1 MDGNPWQVA
10 SLQDFLYLKC
20 PECTFETQ
28 EDLSFQ
34 DHAIENHP
42 LSFVFFGQ
50 TFVKEENFEINERY
64 SEDYKDPLITNGEA
78 KDHSNITS
86 SEILSSLPIV
96 PKLSNIK
103 EDLID
108 IKSEFREAVIEE
120 ANYSDLVKKY
130 KYIKEFFI
138 LQSSKAK
145 ENGVIGMEFSCVNCF
160 PAKRVLRTSSQ
171 VPIWNLKNH
180 MIKVHQDLSDSFDAL
195 IQELI
200 QKNSD

>member
-1 MDGNPWQVA
+1 MISLILQMDGNPWQVD
-10 SLQDFLYLKC
+10 SLQHFLFLKC

-78 KDHSNITS
+78 QDHSNITS
-86 SEILSSLPIV
+86 SEILLPLPII
-96 PKLSNIK
+96 PKLSNIN

-108 IKSEFREAVIEE
+108 IKSEFREAVIE
-120 ANYSDLVKKY
+120 
-130 KYIKEFFI
+130 
-138 LQSSKAK
+138 
-145 ENGVIGMEFSCVNCF
+145 
-160 PAKRVLRTSSQ
+160 
-171 VPIWNLKNH
+171 
-180 MIKVHQDLSDSFDAL
+180 
-195 IQELI
+195 IQCLLTFRMRSARI
-200 QKNSD
+200 